1 MTGGVHLSVAI
12 PVHNEES
19 VLPELLQRLQR
30 VLDALPA
37 GPHEVVFV
45 DDGSTDRTFAMLSEA
60 AAKDDR
66 IVAISLSRNF
76 GHQAAITAALDHVS
90 GDAVVVMD
98 GDLQDVPEVIPQFVE
113 SFKKGYDVVY
123 AQRVRRKE
131 PLALRACYFLFYRM
145 MASLSDIRLP
155 LDSGDFGL
163 MSRRVV
169 EQVRCMPE
177 HHRYLRGMRSWV
189 GFRQLGIPVERAERH
204 SGKSKYS
211 LMRLIKLSTDGIFAF
226 SIVPIRAAALMG
238 AFVMLLSAIYVLFA
252 IYAKV
257 VEHKSPQG
265 FTALLIAVTFLAGVV
280 LFFLGIIG
288 EYVGRIYEETK
299 ARPQYVIGQRVGKGG
314 TSANTSRS
322 GVAAQQF
329 MEKELLR

>member
-1 MTGGVHLSVAI
+1 MARGVHLSVAI
-12 PVHNEES
+12 PVHNEEG

-30 VLDALPA
+30 VLDALPG

-66 IVAISLSRNF
+66 IVASSLSRNF
-76 GHQAAITAALDHVS
+76 GHQAAITTALDHVC

-113 SFKKGYDVVY
+113 NFEKGYDVVY
-123 AQRVRRKE
+123 ARRVRRKE
-131 PLALRACYFLFYRM
+131 PWPLRACYFLFYRM
-145 MASLSDIRLP
+145 MASLSDISLP

-169 EQVRCMPE
+169 DQVRRMPE

-189 GFRQLGIPVERAERH
+189 GFRQLGIPVEREERH
-204 SGKSKYS
+204 SGESKYS
-211 LMRLIKLSTDGIFAF
+211 LMRLIKLATDGIFAF

-238 AFVMLLSAIYVLFA
+238 AFVMFLSAIYVLLA

-314 TSANTSRS
+314 TSANTNRS
-322 GVAAQQF
+322 DVTTQQF